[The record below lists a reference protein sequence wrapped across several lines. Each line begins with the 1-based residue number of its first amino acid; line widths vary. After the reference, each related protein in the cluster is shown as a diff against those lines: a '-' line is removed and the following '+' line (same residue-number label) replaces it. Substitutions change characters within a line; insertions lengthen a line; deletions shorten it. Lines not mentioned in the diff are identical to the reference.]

1 MFNPEFSHIKELID
15 RYYDGHVT
23 PEQTSRLLDLLHA
36 HPELPSDL
44 SNELRVIEAIEST
57 GRQIEISTNFNTRIS
72 STIDK
77 ITTSQPK
84 HKFRILNR
92 LTIGIA
98 ACLLL
103 CAGITA
109 SYMLTREPE
118 PRYHVVTDAEEAK
131 QYIAYADRLLSDS
144 FQKAKQANQ
153 QAESSLEKA
162 FNTISKHLS
171 QQ

>member
-1 MFNPEFSHIKELID
+1 MFNPEFSHIKELIN
-15 RYYDGHVT
+15 RYYSGHAT
-23 PEQTSRLLDLLHA
+23 PEQTARLLNLLHT
-36 HPELPSDL
+36 HPELPADL
-44 SNELRVIEAIEST
+44 RNELRVIEAIEST
-57 GRQIEISTNFNTRIS
+57 GKQIKIPTNFNTRID

-77 ITTSQPK
+77 ITTSQTK
-84 HKFRILNR
+84 HKLHILNR
-92 LTIGIA
+92 FTIGIA

-109 SYMLTREPE
+109 SYLLTSEPE
-118 PRYHVVTDAEEAK
+118 PRYHIVTDAEEAK

-144 FQKAKQANQ
+144 FKKAKQVSQ
-153 QAESSLEKA
+153 QAESSLDKA